1 MLVEFSTGGLRFLA
15 TFRNGELTNMSST
28 QLTDPPSSSSSQPH
42 PAQPEPEGGK
52 GSVIRKV
59 VGVLVMAASI
69 GGTVWKIRINAAT
82 QTTTNQRSAQAE
94 DRPLTGWGAAVEQ

>member
-28 QLTDPPSSSSSQPH
+28 QLTDPPISSPSQPH

-59 VGVLVMAASI
+59 VVVLVIAAAI
-69 GGTVWKIRINAAT
+69 GGRHLAVYKRRACPGLTV
-82 QTTTNQRSAQAE
+82 
-94 DRPLTGWGAAVEQ
+94 